1 MNNGKQW
8 QKSIFT
14 LFLVWTF
21 ILTILPIKAQRGDF
35 APTEELSL
43 GSSVFVFRGS
53 SKSTQ
58 KKYVPRERS
67 GNTRTQTQRI
77 ASTKRVR
84 TQYNTLAKVVTRR
97 ERVKPIPQEEVE
109 KFLRAS
115 PKEAAVAL
123 TGGGQF
129 YLEKANF
136 DKSIELYRGANDLD
150 NTNQDAIF
158 GLSDALASKGD
169 DLLEKEKTAEAES
182 SYREALKYND
192 KNSSAYAGLGEV
204 YDILGKD
211 AEAIASYEK
220 ALELDTDLTEI
231 YTPLGILYFNQGEI
245 AKADEFLSKALAIN
259 KDTAETQYFLGLIRA
274 KQTRYTDALAA
285 LNKSV
290 KLDPTSAETHF
301 ALGETLENL
310 SRTEDAVAEYNEAVK
325 LNPKYTEAWFAL
337 GVAQYN
343 QENYK
348 EAAAAYNQVVKLQ
361 NTNGEAHANLGDTYR
376 LMGEFGNAAGE
387 YKLASY
393 FIKDDAEL
401 FSKYG
406 YVLGAQK
413 KWESSVAALK
423 SANDLSPDAIDYTN
437 LGWAYY
443 NWAQEEI
450 KAGRK
455 DAAKAKTL
463 LAKEALQ
470 KAVSLNDKFAPAYL
484 NLGVAL
490 NDLGEYQMS
499 IEALKRAVELR
510 KNWVFANNELGIAY
524 LQSKDYNNAIKQF
537 QKVVE
542 LDKNFDVGWYNLGE
556 AQVLSKK
563 TDDAR
568 NSLNKLKA
576 LRSPL
581 ANQLEALLLGARRK

>member
-1 MNNGKQW
+1 MNNKKQW

-14 LFLVWTF
+14 VFLVWTF
-21 ILTILPIKAQRGDF
+21 ILSIFPTKAQDIP
-35 APTEELSL
+35 PTEELSL

-53 SKSTQ
+53 SKSAQ
-58 KKYVPRERS
+58 KKYVPRERPRK
-67 GNTRTQTQRI
+67 TRTTTERI

-109 KFLRAS
+109 KFLRAN
-115 PKEAAVAL
+115 PTEAAVAL
-123 TGGGQF
+123 TGGGQY
-129 YLEKANF
+129 YLEKADFN
-136 DKSIELYRGANDLD
+136 KSIELYRGANDLD
-150 NTNQDAIF
+150 SKNQDAIL

-169 DLLEKEKTAEAES
+169 DLLEKEKTDEAER
-182 SYREALKYND
+182 SYLEALKYND

-204 YDILGKD
+204 YDILDKD
-211 AEAIASYEK
+211 TDAIASYEK
-220 ALELDTDLTEI
+220 ALELDKDLTEI
-231 YTPLGILYFNQGEI
+231 YTPLGILYFNQDEI
-245 AKADEFLSKALAIN
+245 AKADDFLSKALAVN
-259 KDTAETQYFLGLIRA
+259 KDTAETQYFLGLIRS

-285 LNKSV
+285 FNKSI
-290 KLDPTSAETHF
+290 KLDPTSAETHY
-301 ALGETLENL
+301 ALGETLDNL
-310 SRTEDAVAEYNEAVK
+310 SQTKDAIAAYNEAVK

-343 QENYK
+343 LENYK
-348 EAAAAYNQVVKLQ
+348 DAAAAYNQVVKLQ

-406 YVLGAQK
+406 YVLGVQK
-413 KWESSVAALK
+413 KWASSVAALK
-423 SANDLSPDAIDYTN
+423 SANTLSPDAIDYTN

-443 NWAQEEI
+443 NWAQEDLKSNRE
-450 KAGRK
+450 AEG
-455 DAAKAKTL
+455 KAKTG

-490 NDLGEYQMS
+490 NDLGEYKDS
-499 IEALKRAVELR
+499 VEALKRAVELR
-510 KNWVFANNELGIAY
+510 ENWLFALNELGLAY
-524 LQSKDYNNAIKQF
+524 YQLKDFNNAIEQF
-537 QKVVE
+537 QKVVKI
-542 LDKNFDVGWYNLGE
+542 DGKFDRGYYNLGQ
-556 AQVLSKK
+556 AQLQLGKK
-563 TDDAR
+563 DDAR
-568 NSLNKLKA
+568 KTLEILQK
-576 LRSPL
+576 LRSPW
-581 ANQLEALLLGARRK
+581 ASSLEVLILGAKRK